1 MRAARTIGR
10 LAATTA
16 TSAVI
21 LASVGV
27 AAHADSAVVKDRAS
41 DVISTKLTVNEDETD
56 FVQTDSVLDYRRSIA
71 SGVDLRSMRVSHGKK
86 TVAVTLKFA
95 ELRRDAVAVV
105 AFRLDGKAEPERL
118 FMNTARHSGLVADQ
132 KDEEQCKVPVTTR
145 TGPKGYIRT
154 VIDRSCL
161 DDPTRIKA
169 TTVSISLKET
179 KDSLTINQDALSPRN
194 VKTLRW
200 TKWLKSS

>member
-1 MRAARTIGR
+1 MRTARTIGR
-10 LAATTA
+10 LAATSATA
-16 TSAVI
+16 LVL
-21 LASVGV
+21 LASTGV
-27 AAHADSAVVKDRAS
+27 AAHADSAVVKDKAS
-41 DVISTKLTVNEDETD
+41 DVVQSRLVFNADATDVVETEA
-56 FVQTDSVLDYRRSIA
+56 VLDYRRSIA
-71 SGVDLRSMRVSHGKK
+71 SGVDLRSMRVNHGRK
-86 TVAVTLKFA
+86 TVSVTLKFA

-105 AFRLDGKAEPERL
+105 AFRLDGQAEPERL
-118 FMNTARHSGLVADQ
+118 FMNTARHSGTVSNE
-132 KDEEQCKVPVTTR
+132 KDKKQCKVPVTTR

-169 TTVSISLKET
+169 TTVSISLKLT
-179 KDSLTINQDALSPRN
+179 DDSITVNQDALSPRN

>member
-1 MRAARTIGR
+1 MRATRTIGR

-16 TSAVI
+16 TTAVI
-21 LASVGV
+21 LASAGV
-27 AAHADSAVVKDRAS
+27 AAHADSAVVKDKAS
-41 DVISTKLTVNEDETD
+41 DVLSSKLVLNDDETD
-56 FVQTDSVLDYRRSIA
+56 AEQTDSVLDYRRSIA

-86 TVAVTLKFA
+86 TVAVTLRFA
-95 ELRRDAVAVV
+95 ELRRDAVAIV
-105 AFRLDGKAEPERL
+105 AFRLDGQAEPERL
-118 FMNTARHSGLVADQ
+118 FMNTAKHSGTVADA
-132 KDEEQCKVPVTTR
+132 KDKKQCKVPVTTH

-169 TTVSISLKET
+169 TTVSISIKGT
-179 KDSLTINQDALSPRN
+179 DDSLTINQDVLSPKNLRI
-194 VKTLRW
+194 LRW